1 MTKSKPFTTL
11 LNIALV
17 LLIILLFSMTRQFLS
32 PIYNIVLFLITP
44 LILAI
49 YIFYAFRPIRDKL
62 TEWTKKPGLSA
73 VITFLLFIAFAI
85 GLFYVTFSMIYDQ
98 AQSFLQNVNMNALV
112 KYSDTEIYKELSQY
126 IPIGDYIDKFEAWL
140 QGMAGNIPNMLS
152 RLFSNIGSIGSLFL
166 LIILGLFYLLKDEE
180 QAVKTIHYLA
190 RGKYYDRIMEVLSQ
204 IHNTLEIYISGQ
216 ILVACV
222 LGVLMF
228 IGYAIIGLPYKLSLA
243 AIALVFNFIPFIG
256 PFLGAAPAVLVGLTI
271 SPAMIVK
278 VIVVSV
284 IVQQLEGNIIT
295 PNIMGSKLN
304 IHPFVVIVAVMVCAN
319 LFGVLGALIASPLY
333 MCIKIIVKGIR
344 NEKFDSQNQCVIP
357 LDNDKSES

>member
-62 TEWTKKPGLSA
+62 TEWTKKPELSA

-271 SPAMIVK
+271 SPSMIVK

-357 LDNDKSES
+357 LDNDTAES

>member
-190 RGKYYDRIMEVLSQ
+190 RGKYYDRIMEVLTQ

-271 SPAMIVK
+271 SPSMILK
-278 VIVVSV
+278 VIIVSV

-344 NEKFDSQNQCVIP
+344 NEKFNSQNQCVIP
-357 LDNDKSES
+357 LDNDTAES

>member
-1 MTKSKPFTTL
+1 MIKNKSFTTL
-11 LNIALV
+11 VNIALV

-32 PIYNIVLFLITP
+32 PIYNIFLFLITP

-62 TEWTKKPGLSA
+62 AQWTKKPGLSA

-85 GLFYVTFSMIYDQ
+85 GLFYVTFSMVYDQ

-112 KYSDTEIYKELSQY
+112 KYSDTDIYKDLSQY

-140 QGMAGNIPNMLS
+140 QGMAGDIPNMLS
-152 RLFSNIGSIGSLFL
+152 KLFSNIGSIGSLLL

-180 QAVKTIHYLA
+180 QAVKGIHYLA

-256 PFLGAAPAVLVGLTI
+256 PFLAAGPAVLVGLTI
-271 SPAMIVK
+271 SPAMVVK
-278 VIVVSV
+278 VVIVTLL
-284 IVQQLEGNIIT
+284 VQQLEGNIIT